1 MRVSRLYLIAIIAL
15 FGFSGCIPPGSFSS
29 SEGSFDRTL
38 TVAGPVDVDVAT
50 GSGNIDVRPGSS
62 GTIRI
67 HGVVKARGDMRT
79 AAEEKIRYIEMNPPI
94 EVNGSFIRIG
104 RIQDPSYQNISIS
117 YEIQVPSDT
126 KLASSTGS
134 GNQRFDGLQNGVR
147 ATTGSGSITLS
158 GIGGDVN
165 AQTGSGGIDLRS
177 ITGRAELQTGSGS
190 IHARALAG
198 SVRAG
203 TGSGSIS
210 LDLIAIEQGAPLEV
224 EAQTGSGSIEV
235 AGVYGSIKA
244 GTGSGGIRVKGNPI
258 GDWDIHTSS
267 GEIMLEM
274 APDAAYAL
282 KARTSSGRINI
293 SPPVKVQGQFSPR
306 EIRGEVRG
314 GGHLVTA
321 YTGSGGITI
330 R

>member
-1 MRVSRLYLIAIIAL
+1 MRISRLYIVAIISL

-29 SEGSFDRTL
+29 AEGSFDRTL
-38 TVAGPVDVDVAT
+38 TVAGPVEVDVAT
-50 GSGNIDVRPGSS
+50 GSGSIDVRPCSP

-67 HGVVKARGDMRT
+67 HGLVKARGDLRA
-79 AAEEKIRYIEMNPPI
+79 AAEEKVRYIEMNPPI
-94 EVNGSFIRIG
+94 ETSGSLIRIG

-117 YEIQVPSDT
+117 YEIQVPSNT
-126 KLASSTGS
+126 KLSSSTGS
-134 GNQRFDGLQNGVR
+134 GDQRFDGLRNGVR

-158 GIGGDVN
+158 DIGGDVN

-177 ITGRAELQTGSGS
+177 ITGSAELQTGSGS
-190 IHARALAG
+190 INARALAG

-203 TGSGSIS
+203 AGSGSIS
-210 LDLIAIEQGAPLEV
+210 LYLKTMEQGAPQQI
-224 EAQTGSGSIEV
+224 EAQTGSGGIEV
-235 AGVYGSIKA
+235 EGVYGSIKA

-267 GEIMLEM
+267 GEILLEM
-274 APDAAYAL
+274 APDAAYDL
-282 KARTSSGRINI
+282 SARTSSGRINI

-314 GGHLVTA
+314 GGRTVTA
-321 YTGSGGITI
+321 RTGSGGITI